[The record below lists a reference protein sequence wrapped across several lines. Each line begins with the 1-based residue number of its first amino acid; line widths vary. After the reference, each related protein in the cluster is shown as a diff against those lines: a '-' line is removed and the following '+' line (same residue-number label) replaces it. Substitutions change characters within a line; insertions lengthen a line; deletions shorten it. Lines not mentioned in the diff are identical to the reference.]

1 MNYLIYVSLFAC
13 FFSLIMSYIA
23 IARVAKF
30 VKSVHGLDWEA
41 VATCLGD
48 VATVKRSITRLNGRL
63 NGMDNAM
70 PTEFDWKQQAA
81 KALAEPKPQERP
93 RGG

>member
-1 MNYLIYVSLFAC
+1 MNIVIYVSLFVC
-13 FFSLIMSYIA
+13 LFSLFLSSIA

-30 VKSVHGLDWEA
+30 VRSVHGLDWEA
-41 VATCLGD
+41 IATLLGD

-63 NGMDNAM
+63 NGMDNAQ
-70 PTEFDWKQQAA
+70 PTDFDWKQQAA
-81 KALAEPKPQERP
+81 KVLAEPKQPQQ

>member
-1 MNYLIYVSLFAC
+1 MNILMYVSFFVC
-13 FFSLIMSYIA
+13 FFSLLLSFIA
-23 IARVAKF
+23 ITRVAQF

-41 VATCLGD
+41 VATLLGD

-63 NGMDNAM
+63 NGMDNAQ
-70 PTEFDWKQQAA
+70 PTNFDWQQQAA
-81 KALAEPKPQERP
+81 KVLTEPKQPVN

>member
-1 MNYLIYVSLFAC
+1 MNIAIYLLGFAC
-13 FFSLIMSYIA
+13 IINFVLSLIA
-23 IARVAKF
+23 IARVARF

-63 NGMDNAM
+63 NGMDNAT
-70 PTEFDWKQQAA
+70 PQFDWKEQAA
-81 KALAEPKPQERP
+81 RAMTQPKNDVV

>member
-1 MNYLIYVSLFAC
+1 MNIVIYVLCFATIINIFLSC
-13 FFSLIMSYIA
+13 IA

-63 NGMDNAM
+63 NGMDNAT
-70 PTEFDWKQQAA
+70 PTFDWKEQAA
-81 KALAEPKPQERP
+81 RALAQPEQQRQV
-93 RGG
+93 GG

>member
-1 MNYLIYVSLFAC
+1 MNYLIYVSLFVC
-13 FFSLIMSYIA
+13 FISLLMSYIA

-30 VKSVHGLDWEA
+30 VKSVHVLDWEA

-81 KALAEPKPQERP
+81 RALAEPKPPERP